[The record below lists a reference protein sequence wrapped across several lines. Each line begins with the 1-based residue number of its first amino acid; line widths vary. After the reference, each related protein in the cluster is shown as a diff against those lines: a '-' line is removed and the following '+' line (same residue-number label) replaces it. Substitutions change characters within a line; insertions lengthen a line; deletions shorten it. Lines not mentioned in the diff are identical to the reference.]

1 MPGPDPVF
9 ARQEF
14 GRRMGLGAR
23 PALLVIDAQVGFAD
37 PAVFGGH
44 NIAAAFD
51 GIAALLP
58 RFRALGLPVAH
69 VRYTCADDGS
79 DAGTFGLKVPGLLG
93 LTRNAPIARI
103 VDGCAPMPGE
113 FLAEKRHAS
122 AFSGTPLAPWLAFR
136 GVDSLFVTGCTTS
149 GCVRASVVDAS
160 AHGFRPLVLVDCVG
174 DRAEGPHESSLFDM
188 GQKYADLMES
198 ADAVAMLIA
207 RAKAAPAAAVT
218 P

>member
-14 GRRMGLGAR
+14 GRRMGLGER
-23 PALLVIDAQVGFAD
+23 PALLVIDAQEGFAD

-44 NIAAAFD
+44 NIAEAFA

-58 RFRALGLPVAH
+58 RIRALGLPVAH
-69 VRYTCADDGS
+69 VRYTCAEDGS
-79 DAGTFGLKVPGLLG
+79 DAGPFGLKVPGLLR
-93 LTRNAPIARI
+93 LTRDAPISRI
-103 VDGCAPMPGE
+103 VEGCAPRPGE

-122 AFSGTPLAPWLAFR
+122 AFFGTPLASWLAFR
-136 GVDSLFVTGCTTS
+136 GVDSLLVTGCTTS

-174 DRAEGPHESSLFDM
+174 DRAEGPHEASLFDM
-188 GQKYADLMES
+188 GQKYADL
-198 ADAVAMLIA
+198 ADAEGVLGMLHA
-207 RAKAAPAAAVT
+207 RAGAPAA
-218 P
+218 

>member
-1 MPGPDPVF
+1 MSAPDPVF

-14 GRRMGLGAR
+14 GRRMGLGSR
-23 PALLVIDAQVGFAD
+23 PALLVIDAQLGFAD
-37 PAVFGGH
+37 PVVFGGH
-44 NIAAAFD
+44 NIADAFE

-79 DAGTFGLKVPGLLG
+79 DAGPFGLKVPGLLR
-93 LTRNAPIARI
+93 LTRDAGIARI

-122 AFSGTPLAPWLAFR
+122 AFFGTPLASWLVFR

-174 DRAEGPHESSLFDM
+174 DRAEGPHQGSLFDM
-188 GQKYADLMES
+188 GQKYADLMDS
-198 ADAVAMLIA
+198 AQALDLLSA
-207 RAKAAPAAAVT
+207 RAKASAA
-218 P
+218 